1 MRVGCGV
8 AYDPRRNKL
17 CLYGGND
24 FIQEW
29 TETWE
34 WDGRWRR
41 IPTSL
46 DPGPWVG
53 DAFVYDPHR
62 RGGICVLANGYY
74 SGSAVTLWDWDGT
87 QWQFVYTQTIVPPRH
102 GAQVAYDRA
111 RRQIVLFGGFDAAN
125 NRTTSDTWT
134 FDGIDWTLRQPRL
147 VPDSRMAG
155 GLTFDPIRGTC
166 ILWGGFHFAGQLR
179 QFINDTWEWD
189 GTDWRR
195 LSPLSTPVH
204 DRDSFITLGYN
215 RASERVVLV
224 GRERD
229 ETFELV
235 RPCEYL
241 GRGHSS
247 GSLPL
252 TCGSEPVLGGRLG
265 LSFPSAFGVA
275 VMFLAPGPSL
285 DPPFQWAGAPFCAP
299 TLLYPDLG
307 RGFAVGVTGSPA
319 RFDLPIPQDQMLL
332 GLTFAA
338 QGAALQT
345 IPCLRLTDGMRAM
358 VSMPY

>member
-1 MRVGCGV
+1 M
-8 AYDPRRNKL
+8 
-17 CLYGGND
+17 
-24 FIQEW
+24 
-29 TETWE
+29 
-34 WDGRWRR
+34 
-41 IPTSL
+41 
-46 DPGPWVG
+46 
-53 DAFVYDPHR
+53 
-62 RGGICVLANGYY
+62 
-74 SGSAVTLWDWDGT
+74 
-87 QWQFVYTQTIVPPRH
+87 
-102 GAQVAYDRA
+102 
-111 RRQIVLFGGFDAAN
+111 
-125 NRTTSDTWT
+125 
-134 FDGIDWTLRQPRL
+134 
-147 VPDSRMAG
+147 
-155 GLTFDPIRGTC
+155 TFDPVRGTC
-166 ILWGGFHFAGQLR
+166 ILWGGWLLH
-179 QFINDTWEWD
+179 DTWEWD
-189 GTDWRR
+189 GTDWRQ
-195 LSPLSTPVH
+195 LFPLKTPAH
-204 DRDSFITLGYN
+204 DYDDSFFAVGYN
-215 RASERVVLV
+215 HASERVVLV

-241 GRGHSS
+241 GRGHGS

-265 LSFPSAFGVA
+265 LSFPSPFGVA

-358 VSMPY
+358 VTSPY